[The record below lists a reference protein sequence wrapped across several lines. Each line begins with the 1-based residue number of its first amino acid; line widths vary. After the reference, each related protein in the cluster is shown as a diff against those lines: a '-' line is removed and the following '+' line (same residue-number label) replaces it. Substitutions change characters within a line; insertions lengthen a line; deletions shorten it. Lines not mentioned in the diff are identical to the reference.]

1 MRRTLTSLLGL
12 TLALAAG
19 SCYQDD
25 STGPPQGK
33 PSTVVELTDDPFPYD
48 SVERV
53 DLYVAKI
60 EASTTLDTSNLSP
73 ESWVTVAEPHQA
85 FNLIE
90 LSGGITAPLGGA
102 DIPAGQYRSIRMV
115 LDTDSSSITAK
126 NGQPMPVD
134 WQSSAGRPVLYAY
147 VENPINVT
155 DFGAEIVIDFDAG
168 RSFLC
173 SAPCSSFVFSPVF
186 RAVSK
191 SATGTISGRV
201 TGDTLV
207 GATPIPIKD
216 VTVTIYRGD
225 LAAFSGSWFIVATG
239 KTDSLGDF
247 KIAFLQPGT
256 YILRADAPRN
266 SPFSPGV
273 RGNVLV
279 GAGQETQN
287 QGIALPFGA
296 PGSLV
301 VTPYPSGLQTGDSI
315 VLTASV
321 LDQTGDIVPN
331 PVVGWSVTDT
341 AVAAVFPL
349 TGQQALLQAKAPGTT
364 QLLVSSQ
371 GVATSFTI
379 TVTAGPPPATVRVAS
394 VTILPASASMARGDT
409 LGLFAQAQDSTG
421 TEIRGRSFA
430 WSWSVSDTLV
440 AKLAFVSPS
449 AGGTAARG
457 FAVILGGVPGTVQ
470 VRASTEGKTGAATIT
485 VR

>member
-1 MRRTLTSLLGL
+1 MRRTLTSILGL

-25 STGPPQGK
+25 STGLTGGK

-53 DLYVAKI
+53 DLYVVKI
-60 EASTTLDTSNLSP
+60 EASTSLDTSNLDP
-73 ESWVTVAEPHQA
+73 ASWVTVAEPHRT

-90 LSGGITAPLGGA
+90 LSGGITDTLGGA
-102 DIPAGQYRSIRMV
+102 NIPPGQYRSIRMV

-126 NGQPMPVD
+126 NGQPMTVD

-155 DFGAEIVIDFDAG
+155 DFGAEIVLDFDAG

-173 SAPCSSFVFSPVF
+173 DAPCASFVFSPVF
-186 RAVSK
+186 RAVNK
-191 SATGTISGRV
+191 STTGTISGRV

-207 GATPIPIKD
+207 GATSIPIKD

-225 LAAFSGSWFIVATG
+225 IAAFSGSWFVVATG
-239 KTDSLGDF
+239 KTDSLGSF
-247 KIAFLQPGT
+247 RIAFLLPGT
-256 YILRADAPRN
+256 YILRADAPRH

-273 RGNVLV
+273 RGNVV
-279 GAGQETQN
+279 VSAGQETQN

-301 VTPYPSGLQTGDSI
+301 VTPYPAGLQVGDSI

-321 LDQTGDIVPN
+321 LGQNGAAVPN
-331 PVVGWSVTDT
+331 PVVGWSVQDT
-341 AVAAVFPL
+341 AIAAVFPL
-349 TGQQALLQAKAPGTT
+349 PGQQALLKAKAPGTT

-379 TVTAGPPPATVRVAS
+379 NVSAGPPPALVPVAS
-394 VTILPASASMARGDT
+394 VTIVPPSGSMARGDT
-409 LGLFAQAQDSTG
+409 LGLIAQARDSTG
-421 TEIRGRSFA
+421 ALITGRTFTY
-430 WSWSVSDTLV
+430 SWSTSDTLV
-440 AKLAFVSPS
+440 AKVTFVGPN
-449 AGGTAARG
+449 GGNYAIIRA
-457 FAVILGGVPGTVQ
+457 GVPGTVQ
-470 VRASTEGKTGAATIT
+470 VRTSTEGKTGTSTIT